1 MTAPLILALDISKSC
16 TGVAFG
22 RAGETPRFL
31 SIIGKEMDDIA
42 AMMKLGTWLIE
53 WTKLNRPDWI
63 FYEAPIDRVLTDAHT
78 TIVLA
83 KMTAVVELVAGMKGI
98 QHRKANIQTVRSSF
112 LGQGRPDDPK
122 HFAKLMAE
130 SLGWQPKTLD
140 EADAAGVWYFAAM
153 QVGRNAATYITPMQ
167 RAKVADEHEARRIER
182 KSKRRARA

>member
-16 TGVAFG
+16 TGIAFG
-22 RAGETPRFL
+22 RAGEAPTFM
-31 SIIGKEMDDIA
+31 SIVGKEMDDVA

-53 WTKLNRPDWI
+53 FTKVNRPDWI

-83 KMTAVVELVAGMKGI
+83 KMTAVVEFVAGMKGI
-98 QHRKANIQTVRSSF
+98 EHRKANIQTVRVSF

-130 SLGWQPKTLD
+130 ALGWAPRTLD
-140 EADAAGVWYFAAM
+140 EADAASVFYHAAM
-153 QVGRNAATYITPMQ
+153 KVGRNAATYITPML
-167 RAKVADEHEARRIER
+167 RAQVTDQHEAARLSR
-182 KSKRRARA
+182 KRRRA

>member
-16 TGVAFG
+16 TGVAHG
-22 RAGETPRFL
+22 RVGEAPRFL

-53 WTKLNRPDWI
+53 FTKVNRPDWI

-83 KMTAVVELVAGMKGI
+83 KMTAVVEFVAGMKGI
-98 QHRKANIQTVRSSF
+98 QHRKTNIQSARVSF
-112 LGQGRPDDPK
+112 LGQGRPEDPK

-130 SLGWQPKTLD
+130 ALGWQPKTLD
-140 EADAAGVWYFAAM
+140 EADAAGVFYHAAL
-153 QVGRNAATYITPMQ
+153 QVGRNAATYITPML
-167 RAKVADEHEARRIER
+167 RAKVADEHEAARLAR
-182 KSKRRARA
+182 KRRRA